1 MTVLFYLNDV
11 TMGGHT
17 FFWSSSWT
25 CGQNVDGFDIL
36 SSYSGWMLD
45 KNALYAAKPAID
57 VKYVSQ
63 VWIRQGNYEGFP
75 SKRMFTSA
83 EQAAI
88 VQKSLISAREGM
100 DPSLFQG

>member
-63 VWIRQGNYEGFP
+63 VW
-75 SKRMFTSA
+75 TS
-83 EQAAI
+83 
-88 VQKSLISAREGM
+88 S
-100 DPSLFQG
+100 F